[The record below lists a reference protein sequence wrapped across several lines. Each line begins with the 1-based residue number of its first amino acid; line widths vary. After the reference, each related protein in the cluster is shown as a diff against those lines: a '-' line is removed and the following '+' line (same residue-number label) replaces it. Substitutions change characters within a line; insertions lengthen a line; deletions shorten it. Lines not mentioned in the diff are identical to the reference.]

1 MTGEFL
7 AWKFKELIVVTDAVI
22 VCVYSNTES
31 FFTVRQE
38 LNASLSGLIISCLTG
53 SAENVQ
59 DGHPILS
66 STSPGNSPVMLFRKT
81 CVTGFGCCGTKRCSK
96 NLEQKR
102 VVD

>member
-38 LNASLSGLIISCLTG
+38 LNASLGGLIIICLTG

-66 STSPGNSPVMLFRKT
+66 STSPGNSPVMLLRKT